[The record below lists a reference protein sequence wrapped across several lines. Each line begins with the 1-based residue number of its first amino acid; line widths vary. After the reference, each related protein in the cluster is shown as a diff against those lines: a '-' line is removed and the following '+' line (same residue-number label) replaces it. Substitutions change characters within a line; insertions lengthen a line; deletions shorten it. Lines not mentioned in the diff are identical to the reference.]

1 MGGNLDAKYLGEL
14 AALGAAMC
22 WSISSIFFTIAGQRV
37 GALVI
42 NRARLVIAV
51 LLVGATHWLMYGRPF
66 PVDAGATRYLWLT
79 VSAIV
84 GLVIGDSLLF
94 QAYILIGP
102 RLGILL
108 LSLSPL
114 WGTLLAWIFLG
125 ERLTLPELA
134 AIAIALAGVA
144 WVVLERGRASATHE
158 TRGPGFTR
166 GILFG
171 LGAGLCQAAGL
182 VLSKPALADGFP
194 ALSAVMIRMTVGM
207 IVIWAWAAVRGE
219 AGSTIRRLRA
229 DRRATSAIFGGAF
242 VGPFIGVWL
251 SLVAVQTARVGI
263 AATLMAM
270 SPVLSLPLVHWV
282 FGERI
287 SPRAILGTLVAMSG
301 VVLIILV

>member
-1 MGGNLDAKYLGEL
+1 VL
-14 AALGAAMC
+14 
-22 WSISSIFFTIAGQRV
+22 
-37 GALVI
+37 
-42 NRARLVIAV
+42 AV
-51 LLVGATHWLMYGRPF
+51 LLVGATHWLFYGQPF

-94 QAYILIGP
+94 QAYILIGA

-114 WGTLLAWIFLG
+114 WGTLLAWILLG

-134 AIAIALAGVA
+134 AIALALAGVA
-144 WVVLERGRASATHE
+144 WVVLERGRASSAHE

-207 IVIWAWAAVRGE
+207 VVLWTWAAVRGE
-219 AGSTIRRLRA
+219 AGPTIRRLRA
-229 DRRATSAIFGGAF
+229 DRRAATAIFGGAF

>member
-1 MGGNLDAKYLGEL
+1 MGGNLDVKYLGEL

-51 LLVGATHWLMYGRPF
+51 LLVGATHWLLYGRPF

-125 ERLTLPELA
+125 ERLTSP
-134 AIAIALAGVA
+134 GV
-144 WVVLERGRASATHE
+144 GRDCD
-158 TRGPGFTR
+158 RFGR
-166 GILFG
+166 RG
-171 LGAGLCQAAGL
+171 LGG
-182 VLSKPALADGFP
+182 
-194 ALSAVMIRMTVGM
+194 VG
-207 IVIWAWAAVRGE
+207 ARPGE
-219 AGSTIRRLRA
+219 C
-229 DRRATSAIFGGAF
+229 D
-242 VGPFIGVWL
+242 P
-251 SLVAVQTARVGI
+251 
-263 AATLMAM
+263 
-270 SPVLSLPLVHWV
+270 
-282 FGERI
+282 
-287 SPRAILGTLVAMSG
+287 
-301 VVLIILV
+301 

>member
-51 LLVGATHWLMYGRPF
+51 LLVGATHWLLYGRPF

-79 VSAIV
+79 VSAIL

-125 ERLTLPELA
+125 ERLTLAEMA
-134 AIAIALAGVA
+134 AIAIAV
-144 WVVLERGRASATHE
+144 GR
-158 TRGPGFTR
+158 R
-166 GILFG
+166 G
-171 LGAGLCQAAGL
+171 LGGVGARPGKCYPRDARPRLHTRDSFRFGRR
-182 VLSKPALADGFP
+182 VLP
-194 ALSAVMIRMTVGM
+194 
-207 IVIWAWAAVRGE
+207 
-219 AGSTIRRLRA
+219 
-229 DRRATSAIFGGAF
+229 GGRT
-242 VGPFIGVWL
+242 G
-251 SLVAVQTARVGI
+251 AVQTR
-263 AATLMAM
+263 
-270 SPVLSLPLVHWV
+270 
-282 FGERI
+282 
-287 SPRAILGTLVAMSG
+287 SG
-301 VVLIILV
+301 